1 MAPSVGAILLA
12 AGAARRMGSCKQL
25 LPLAGKAVIAHC
37 LETLLAGGSEEVIVV
52 VNPEGDKVAQTVK
65 DYPVQVVINADP
77 ESDMAASVRT
87 GRDALSSSVKAVV
100 VALCDYPLVTAA
112 TIKCLIAAHRR
123 NLNGI
128 VIPCHHGRR
137 GHPPLF
143 PRQLLEGLTAPL
155 TLRDL
160 LRANTEQI
168 NHLAVD
174 DRGVLSD
181 MDTPEDYQRV
191 TEYLNLNRFG
201 VDTFQYQ

>member
-1 MAPSVGAILLA
+1 MSVGAILLA

-25 LPLAGKAVIAHC
+25 LPLAGKTVIARC

-52 VNPEGDKVAQTVK
+52 VGPEGDNVAQAAR

-77 ESDMAASVRT
+77 EGDMAASVRT
-87 GRDALSSSVKAVV
+87 GHDALSASVKAVV

-112 TIKCLIAAHRR
+112 TIKCLIAAHRG
-123 NLNGI
+123 NPEGI
-128 VIPCHHGRR
+128 IIPCHRGKR

-143 PRQLLEGLTAPL
+143 PRQLLVGLAMPL

-160 LRANTEQI
+160 LRANPERI
-168 NHLAVD
+168 GHLDVD
-174 DRGVLSD
+174 DPGVLID

-191 TEYLNLNRFG
+191 TEYLNLDRYG
-201 VDTFQYQ
+201 TDMFQYQ